1 MFVSRFKKGVPALLA
16 ILFAC
21 LIFACGVY
29 IGFENRPS
37 VNKVM
42 SLLNK
47 ETLPEIQID
56 FEPFWKTWSVLN
68 EKFVSATS
76 TSEQAKVWG
85 AIQGLTSSLGDPYT
99 VFLPPE
105 DSKLFEEDISGNFEG
120 VGMEIGIR
128 DGALTVVAPLKDS
141 PAYRAGILPGD
152 KIIKIDNLP
161 SVELSV
167 EKAVKLIRGKGGTVV
182 KLTIARNGKESF
194 VITITREP
202 IVIPSIET
210 QTLDGVFI
218 IRLSSFS
225 GLTPNLFR
233 NALRDFILSGSEKL
247 LIDLRGNP
255 GGYLEVAV
263 DVASWFLPVGK
274 VIVRENF
281 GGQADEVIYRS
292 KGYDIFTDKLKCV
305 VLVDGGSASASEI
318 LAGALKEHG
327 KATIIGSKT
336 FGKGS
341 VQELVKITPEASLKV
356 TIARW
361 LTPLGTSISEGGL
374 KPNIEIEA
382 KPEDLKVGKDRAL
395 ERAIMFLTNN
405 N

>member
-1 MFVSRFKKGVPALLA
+1 
-16 ILFAC
+16 
-21 LIFACGVY
+21 
-29 IGFENRPS
+29 
-37 VNKVM
+37 
-42 SLLNK
+42 
-47 ETLPEIQID
+47 
-56 FEPFWKTWSVLN
+56 
-68 EKFVSATS
+68 
-76 TSEQAKVWG
+76 
-85 AIQGLTSSLGDPYT
+85 
-99 VFLPPE
+99 
-105 DSKLFEEDISGNFEG
+105 
-120 VGMEIGIR
+120 
-128 DGALTVVAPLKDS
+128 
-141 PAYRAGILPGD
+141 LPGD